1 MSKDKSTLGVME
13 KGIVYWITGL
23 SGAGKTTLGQRLYR
37 DQKADGENV
46 VILDGD
52 ELREI
57 INNKDY
63 SYEGR
68 KQVAKQYS
76 RMCRMLS
83 SQGIDVIICTVS
95 MYDEV
100 REWNRINI
108 ENYCEIY
115 IEVPM
120 KELIRRDQ
128 KQLYSRALKKE
139 LINVMGIDGEFEEPK
154 DPDIRINNDGRLGV
168 AEVYDILKE
177 EIRAYRRRNSDEF
190 TGKSST

>member
-1 MSKDKSTLGVME
+1 MIKHNIYS

-23 SGAGKTTLGQRLYR
+23 SGAGKTTLGQLLYR
-37 DQKADGENV
+37 DQKAKKENV
-46 VILDGD
+46 AILDGD

-63 SYEGR
+63 SGEGR

-76 RMCRMLS
+76 RMCKMLS
-83 SQGIDVIICTVS
+83 DQGIDVIICTIS

-100 REWNRINI
+100 REWNRENI

-120 KELIRRDQ
+120 DELIRRDQ

-139 LINVMGIDGEFEEPK
+139 LTNVMGIDADFEAPK
-154 DPDIRINNDGRLGV
+154 NPDIKIYNDGELKIKDV
-168 AEVYDILKE
+168 YDNLKENIEVYK
-177 EIRAYRRRNSDEF
+177 RRKTDEF
-190 TGKSST
+190 AGKSGA

>member
-1 MSKDKSTLGVME
+1 MIKQNTSY
-13 KGIVYWITGL
+13 KGTVYWITGL
-23 SGAGKTTLGQRLYR
+23 SGAGKTTMGFLLYQ
-37 DQKADGENV
+37 DQKEAEENI

-76 RMCRMLS
+76 RMCKMLS
-83 SQGIDVIICTVS
+83 DQGIDVIICTIS

-100 REWNRINI
+100 REWNRENI

-115 IEVPM
+115 IEVPID
-120 KELIRRDQ
+120 ELIRRDQ
-128 KQLYSRALKKE
+128 KQLYSRALRKE
-139 LINVMGIDGEFEEPK
+139 VANVMGIDADFEAPK
-154 DPDIRINNDGRLGV
+154 NPDVRINNDGKL
-168 AEVYDILKE
+168 EIKDVYDNLKNK
-177 EIRAYRRRNSDEF
+177 IKDYKRRKANEF
-190 TGKSST
+190 AGESRT